1 LRVVLRLSSGGPP
14 STLALV
20 LILPSFAKI
29 NWTLRV
35 LGRRDDDL
43 HEIRTIFQTVDLHDK
58 LTFLP
63 ERAGITAITC
73 DAPDVPSD
81 ERNIVCK
88 AAAALRDR
96 FHLDNGI
103 SIQIEKQIP
112 IEAGLGGGSS
122 NAAVTLLALAH
133 LWNIETNKQELE
145 AIGTRLGADVPFFLN
160 GGTAVG
166 AGIGADVSLWDEFS
180 AAHMVIVTP
189 NARVS
194 TREAYL
200 ALGARSLTKSDSE
213 SMLSISR
220 ADAQLPHSPLD
231 ALVNDF
237 ERVVLRLKP
246 EIERALSALRR
257 AGASRALL
265 AGSGSSVFGIFD
277 NREVQEHAADS
288 LRSEAGWR
296 VFLCCTLARHEYLKM
311 LGPCASVL
319 QRLP

>member
-1 LRVVLRLSSGGPP
+1 LRFSKRRAALCACFVL
-14 STLALV
+14 T
-20 LILPSFAKI
+20 LPSFAKI
-29 NWTLRV
+29 NWSLRV
-35 LGRRDDDL
+35 LGRRDDGF

-63 ERAGITAITC
+63 ERAGITAIRC

-81 ERNIVCK
+81 ERNIVFK

-96 FHLDNGI
+96 FQIDNGI

-133 LWNIETNKQELE
+133 LWNIETNKRELE
-145 AIGTRLGADVPFFLN
+145 AIGTGLGADVPFFLN
-160 GGTAVG
+160 GGTAIGTGV
-166 AGIGADVSLWDEFS
+166 GADVSPWDEF
-180 AAHMVIVTP
+180 AASYIVIVTP

-200 ALGARSLTKSDSE
+200 AWDAHSLTKSDSE

-277 NREVQEHAADS
+277 NREAQKHAADS

-296 VFLCCTLARHEYLKM
+296 VFLCCTLARREYLKM